1 MTNNQQPTTNNIG
14 PEPPAPA
21 PSTASTYN
29 RAVTTA
35 KHHAVT
41 PAAAP
46 AAAAP
51 QATPGLNDLLIHMAK
66 HHASDLHLKPMRPPL
81 MRVQGKLSPIGGTEA
96 LKPTDLEKMLLP
108 ILNRTQREKFDAVQS
123 VDFGYGVPGVARFR
137 GNMYMQ
143 RGTVGAV
150 FRRIPIQILGIEKLE
165 LPNAI
170 GDLTKIPDGLVLV
183 TGPTGSGKSTT
194 LAAMISEIADHEPLH
209 VVTIE
214 DPIEFLFIDKIAAI
228 SQREVGT
235 DTPSFKE
242 ALRNAMRQD
251 PDVIMVGEM
260 RDVETMQTVMT
271 AAETGHLVFS
281 TLHTNNA
288 AQTIDRVIDAFPP
301 DQHKQI
307 RSQLS
312 LVLRGIIS
320 LKLIKTRDGKM
331 TAAVEVLKNSPR
343 IAKLIEEGHTKDILE
358 EMESSVGLYRM
369 QSMNQSLI
377 ALLVHQKITYQDAM
391 ELSSD
396 ADDLSLKIRKLF
408 PQIEERVRQGG
419 DMAPSY
425 SDFSQITELMDIKR
439 LYEEQEVQW
448 RQRLAD
454 KDEEI
459 ENLRHDADFVRQ
471 QAAQQQGGVAQKDE
485 EIARVRGEMERLRA
499 DAQAKILQLQ
509 ERIKELNQKLM
520 GGAAA
525 APKR

>member
-1 MTNNQQPTTNNIG
+1 VTAQ
-14 PEPPAPA
+14 A
-21 PSTASTYN
+21 PS
-29 RAVTTA
+29 
-35 KHHAVT
+35 
-41 PAAAP
+41 PAAAEHH
-46 AAAAP
+46 AP
-51 QATPGLNDLLIHMAK
+51 VSLNDLLIYMAK
-66 HHASDLHLKPMRPPL
+66 QKASDLHLKPMRPPL
-81 MRVQGKLSPIGGTEA
+81 MRLQGKLVAIKTDP
-96 LKPTDLEKMLLP
+96 LKPQDLQQMLLP
-108 ILNRTQREKFDAVQS
+108 ILNKAQKEKFDTIMS

-137 GNMYMQ
+137 ANLYMQ

-150 FRRIPIQILGIEKLE
+150 FRMIPIQVVGIESLE
-165 LPNAI
+165 LPTAVRE
-170 GDLTKIPDGLVLV
+170 LAHIPDGLVLV

-194 LAAMISEIADHEPLH
+194 LAAMLSDIAETEPLH
-209 VVTIE
+209 IVTIE
-214 DPIEFLFIDKIAAI
+214 DPIEFLFIDKLAAI

-260 RDVETMQTVMT
+260 RDVETMQTVLT

-288 AQTIDRVIDAFPP
+288 AQTIDRVIDAFPA

-307 RSQLS
+307 RSQLA

-320 LKLIKTRDGKM
+320 LKLVKTRDGKQ
-331 TAAVEVLKNSPR
+331 TAVVEILKNSPQ
-343 IAKLIEEGHTKDILE
+343 IAKLIEEGHSKDIME
-358 EMESSVGLYRM
+358 AMESSVGLYRM

-377 ALLVHQKITYQDAM
+377 ALLAHQKISYKDAM

-396 ADDLSLKIRKLF
+396 SDDLSLKLRKLF
-408 PQIEERVRQGG
+408 PQIEERVREGG

-454 KDEEI
+454 KDEAI
-459 ENLRHDADFVRQ
+459 ENLKHDLEWRVQ
-471 QAAQQQGGVAQKDE
+471 QASQQNSGVAAKDE
-485 EIARVRGEMERLRA
+485 EIARLRGEMDRLRV
-499 DAQAKILQLQ
+499 DAQAKITQLQ
-509 ERIKELNQKLM
+509 ERIKELNQKIM
-520 GGAAA
+520 GATGSQ
-525 APKR
+525 PGVKK

>member
-1 MTNNQQPTTNNIG
+1 
-14 PEPPAPA
+14 
-21 PSTASTYN
+21 
-29 RAVTTA
+29 
-35 KHHAVT
+35 
-41 PAAAP
+41 
-46 AAAAP
+46 
-51 QATPGLNDLLIHMAK
+51 MAK
-66 HHASDLHLKPMRPPL
+66 QQASDLHLKPMRPPL
-81 MRVQGKLSPIGGTEA
+81 MRVQGKLVPIKTEP

-108 ILNRTQREKFDAVQS
+108 LLSKPQRDKFDNNMS

-137 GNMYMQ
+137 ANLYMQ

-150 FRRIPIQILGIEKLE
+150 FRRIPIQVVGIDSLE
-165 LPNAI
+165 LPIAVR
-170 GDLTKIPDGLVLV
+170 DLAHIPDGLVLV

-194 LAAMISEIADHEPLH
+194 LAAMISDIAETEPLH
-209 VVTIE
+209 IVTIE
-214 DPIEFLFIDKIAAI
+214 DPIEFLFIDKLAAI

-235 DTPSFKE
+235 DTPNFKE

-260 RDVETMQTVMT
+260 RDVETMQTVLT

-307 RSQLS
+307 RSQFS

-320 LKLIKTRDGKM
+320 LKLIKTREGKL
-331 TAAVEVLKNSPR
+331 TAAVEILKNSPQ
-343 IAKLIEEGHTKDILE
+343 IAKLVEDGHTKDILE
-358 EMESSVGLYRM
+358 AMESSVGVFRM

-377 ALLVHQKITYQDAM
+377 ALLAHQQISYKDAM

-396 ADDLSLKIRKLF
+396 PDDLSLKLRKLF
-408 PQIEERVRQGG
+408 PQIEDRVRGGG

-439 LYEEQEVQW
+439 LYEEQESQW
-448 RQRLAD
+448 RQRVAD

-459 ENLRHDADFVRQ
+459 GNLKHDIEWRTQ
-471 QAAQQQGGVAQKDE
+471 QTAQQQSAFGAKDE
-485 EIARVRGEMERLRA
+485 EIARLRGEMDRLRA
-499 DAQAKILQLQ
+499 DAQAKITQLQ

-520 GGAAA
+520 GSTGQT
-525 APKR
+525 PGVKK

>member
-1 MTNNQQPTTNNIG
+1 MS
-14 PEPPAPA
+14 A
-21 PSTASTYN
+21 
-29 RAVTTA
+29 
-35 KHHAVT
+35 
-41 PAAAP
+41 
-46 AAAAP
+46 
-51 QATPGLNDLLIHMAK
+51 QAQEQRQLTLNDLLVYMSK
-66 HHASDLHLKPMRPPL
+66 QQASDLHLKPMRPPL
-81 MRVQGKLSPIGGTEA
+81 IRLRGKLLPVAGTEP
-96 LKPTDLEKMLLP
+96 LKPADLEKMLLP
-108 ILNRTQREKFDAVQS
+108 ILNRTQREKFDSNQS

-137 GNMYMQ
+137 GNLYMQ

-150 FRRIPIQILGIEKLE
+150 FRRIPIQILAIDQLE
-165 LPNAI
+165 LPTAI
-170 GDLTKIPDGLVLV
+170 RDMTQIPDGLVLV

-194 LAAMISEIADHEPLH
+194 LAAMILEIAEHEPLH
-209 VVTIE
+209 IVTIE
-214 DPIEFLFIDKIAAI
+214 DPIEFLFIDRVAAI

-235 DTPSFKE
+235 DTPAFKE

-260 RDVETMQTVMT
+260 RDVDTIQTVMT

-288 AQTIDRVIDAFPP
+288 AQTIDRIIDAFPA

-320 LKLIKTRDGKM
+320 LKLIKTKEGNM
-331 TAAVEVLKNSPR
+331 TAAVEILKNSPR
-343 IAKLIEEGHTKDILE
+343 VAKLIEEGHTKDILE

-377 ALLVHQKITYQDAM
+377 ALLVHQKISYKDAM
-391 ELSSD
+391 ALAS
-396 ADDLSLKIRKLF
+396 APDDLSLKVRKLF

-448 RQRLAD
+448 RQRIQD

-459 ENLRHDADFVRQ
+459 EGVRRDLEYARQ
-471 QAAQQQGGVAQKDE
+471 QQNEQQGGSAEKDE
-485 EIARVRGEMERLRA
+485 ENARLRGEIERLRA
-499 DAQAKILQLQ
+499 DAQAKIGQLQ

-520 GGAAA
+520 AATGGTGV
-525 APKR
+525 KR

>member
-1 MTNNQQPTTNNIG
+1 MSKQQ
-14 PEPPAPA
+14 
-21 PSTASTYN
+21 
-29 RAVTTA
+29 
-35 KHHAVT
+35 
-41 PAAAP
+41 
-46 AAAAP
+46 
-51 QATPGLNDLLIHMAK
+51 
-66 HHASDLHLKPMRPPL
+66 ASDLHLKPMRPPL
-81 MRVQGKLSPIGGTEA
+81 VRVQGKLIAVKTEP
-96 LKPTDLEKMLLP
+96 LKPADLERMLLP
-108 ILNRTQREKFDAVQS
+108 LLNDAQRAKFEAQQS

-137 GNMYMQ
+137 ANMYMQ

-150 FRRIPIQILGIEKLE
+150 FRRIPIQVQSIDALE
-165 LPNAI
+165 LPTAVR
-170 GDLTKIPDGLVLV
+170 DMTQIPDGLVLV

-194 LAAMISEIADHEPLH
+194 LAGMIVEIAEHEPLH
-209 VVTIE
+209 IVTIE
-214 DPIEFLFIDKIAAI
+214 DPIEFLFQDKTAAI

-235 DTPSFKE
+235 DTPTFKE

-260 RDVETMQTVMT
+260 RDVETMQTVLT

-288 AQTIDRVIDAFPP
+288 AQTIDRIIDAFPA

-307 RSQLS
+307 RSQLA

-320 LKLIKTRDGKM
+320 LKLIKTREGNL

-343 IAKLIEEGHTKDILE
+343 VAKLIEDGHTKDILE
-358 EMESSVGLYRM
+358 EIESSVGLYRM

-377 ALLVHQKITYQDAM
+377 ALLAHQKISYQDAM

-396 ADDLSLKIRKLF
+396 RDDLSLKLRKLF

-439 LYEEQEVQW
+439 LYEEQEANW
-448 RQRLAD
+448 RLRIAE
-454 KDEEI
+454 KDEELETI
-459 ENLRHDADFVRQ
+459 RHDLEFQRQ
-471 QAAQQQGGVAQKDE
+471 QSSQKQTGHSAKDE
-485 EIARVRGEMERLRA
+485 EIARLKNELERFRSE
-499 DAQAKILQLQ
+499 AQGKINQLQ

-520 GGAAA
+520 GNSAT
-525 APKR
+525 KR

>member
-1 MTNNQQPTTNNIG
+1 VTVV
-14 PEPPAPA
+14 PEPQHQAPA
-21 PSTASTYN
+21 FS
-29 RAVTTA
+29 
-35 KHHAVT
+35 
-41 PAAAP
+41 
-46 AAAAP
+46 
-51 QATPGLNDLLIHMAK
+51 LNDLLVYMSK
-66 HHASDLHLKPMRPPL
+66 QQASDLHLKPMRPPL
-81 MRVQGKLSPIGGTEA
+81 VRVQGKLIAVKTEP
-96 LKPTDLEKMLLP
+96 LKPADLERMLLP
-108 ILNRTQREKFDAVQS
+108 ILNRAQKEKFDQTQS

-137 GNMYMQ
+137 ANMYMQ

-150 FRRIPIQILGIEKLE
+150 FRRIPIQVQSIDALE
-165 LPNAI
+165 LPTAVREM
-170 GDLTKIPDGLVLV
+170 TQIPDGLVLV

-194 LAAMISEIADHEPLH
+194 LAAMLVEICEHEPLH
-209 VVTIE
+209 IVTIE
-214 DPIEFLFIDKIAAI
+214 DPIEFLFQDKVAAI

-235 DTPSFKE
+235 DTPTFKE
-242 ALRNAMRQD
+242 ALRNSMRQD

-260 RDVETMQTVMT
+260 RDVETMQTVLT

-288 AQTIDRVIDAFPP
+288 AQTLDRIIDAFPP

-320 LKLIKTRDGKM
+320 LKLVKTTTGKM

-343 IAKLIEEGHTKDILE
+343 IAKLIEEGHTKDIHDE
-358 EMESSVGLYRM
+358 IESSVGLYRM

-377 ALLVHQKITYQDAM
+377 ALLVHQKISYQDAM

-396 ADDLSLKIRKLF
+396 ADDLSLKLRKLF

-448 RQRLAD
+448 RSRLSD
-454 KDEEI
+454 KDEQLDG
-459 ENLRHDADFVRQ
+459 LRHDVEYLR
-471 QAAQQQGGVAQKDE
+471 AQVAQNSGGDKQKDE
-485 EIARVRGEMERLRA
+485 EIVRLRGEAERLRA
-499 DAQAKILQLQ
+499 DAQAKITQLQ

-520 GGAAA
+520 AAS
-525 APKR
+525 PVKR